1 MLNKQPTSPPIEL
14 SGMVYHG
21 GKYDADYW
29 LKLTG
34 HDPRN
39 YPEYF
44 HIYPQSGYV
53 TTTKDYRDFCDAYF
67 ARARANWYALG
78 VNA

>member
-1 MLNKQPTSPPIEL
+1 MSNQMKAPPLEL

-34 HDPRN
+34 HDPRD
-39 YPEYF
+39 
-44 HIYPQSGYV
+44 YPQYFYTYPNSGYV

-67 ARARANWYALG
+67 SSRRANWYALG